1 MSATDLS
8 AVAVAGGFAD
18 PVFAAQ
24 GVFRAVMDATARP
37 GTVHELAADVVPPAP
52 LAAGPAAIAL
62 ALCDA
67 DTRLWLAPSWS
78 NAQTSAWIAFQC
90 GAPLTEDTGLADF
103 ALAPAAEAPDLAALA
118 QGSQEYPDRSTTL
131 VIEVDALT
139 GGSELLLSGPGIDG
153 TRVIS
158 PKGLPDGFLAMRA
171 ANRKLFPRGV
181 DVILAAGAKMIALP
195 RTTVLCP
202 KTPEAR

>member
-8 AVAVAGGFAD
+8 AIAVAGGFD
-18 PVFAAQ
+18 NPVFAAQ

-37 GTVHELAADVVPPAP
+37 GTVHRLPVDVAPPAP
-52 LAAGPAAIAL
+52 LAAGPAALAL

-78 NAQTSAWIAFQC
+78 NAETAAWIAFQC
-90 GAPLTEDTGLADF
+90 GAPLTRDTERADF
-103 ALAPAAEAPDLAALA
+103 ALAPAGEAPDLKTLS

-131 VIEVDALT
+131 VVEVAALE
-139 GGSELLLSGPGIDG
+139 GGDEIALSGPGIEG
-153 TRVIS
+153 TRMIA

-171 ANRKLFPRGV
+171 ANRLLFPRGV
-181 DVILAAGAKMIALP
+181 DVILAAGADILALP
-195 RTTVLCP
+195 RTTVPCP

>member
-8 AVAVAGGFAD
+8 AVAVAGGFD
-18 PVFAAQ
+18 NPVFAVQ

-37 GTVHELAADVVPPAP
+37 GTVHRLPVNVAPPAP

-78 NAQTSAWIAFQC
+78 NAQTRAWIAFQC
-90 GAPLTEDTGLADF
+90 GAPLTPETELADF
-103 ALAPAAEAPDLAALA
+103 ALASAAEAPDLAALA

-131 VIEVDALT
+131 VIEIEAFT
-139 GGSELLLSGPGIDG
+139 GGEELVLSGPGIDG
-153 TRVIS
+153 
-158 PKGLPDGFLAMRA
+158 A
-171 ANRKLFPRGV
+171 A
-181 DVILAAGAKMIALP
+181 
-195 RTTVLCP
+195 
-202 KTPEAR
+202 